1 MEIELSPEDQERI
14 QNIIKMGGY
23 PDEQAVI
30 HAALLHYREVL
41 LRKRATPLS
50 DEAPNGEEAG
60 LSD

>member
-30 HAALLHYREVL
+30 HAALLHYKEVL
-41 LRKRATPLS
+41 KERRAAPQSEGASRTEEDDLS
-50 DEAPNGEEAG
+50 D
-60 LSD
+60 